1 MKSETIRGIK
11 VLDEWSHLKWLSND
25 LVVLIFFIIFS
36 ANMDKKSNL
45 RMLCSRGNSFDHQQ
59 HEPRMKRALLF
70 SHSVTR
76 SCHERRHHSY
86 LDNAER
92 WCYFAD
98 SRLSFLTASYASL
111 KVLQIAFSHRT
122 LRPDCWFF
130 WVFRHVL
137 IKSD

>member
-1 MKSETIRGIK
+1 MPRCFEGTCFAYLPGNIVFSKEVCNGGVACS
-11 VLDEWSHLKWLSND
+11 LLKLGADKPRPLLQNS
-25 LVVLIFFIIFS
+25 LVAIPSICNQRSL
-36 ANMDKKSNL
+36 
-45 RMLCSRGNSFDHQQ
+45 

-98 SRLSFLTASYASL
+98 SRLSFLFLTSIKNSQGSNILLIIQGYKIFVGL
-111 KVLQIAFSHRT
+111 KRHIIHFFS
-122 LRPDCWFF
+122 
-130 WVFRHVL
+130 
-137 IKSD
+137 